1 MSIPLKD
8 KRTNT
13 SHSQSSEGGESVPK
27 DKKGTTPMFE
37 QWHKAKS
44 DHPECLLF
52 FRMGDFYELF
62 FEDAVVASEAL
73 DIALTKRGHQDGTP
87 VPMAGVPVHA
97 AEQYLPKL
105 IKAGHRVAV
114 CEQVEDPKLAKKR
127 GSKSIVR
134 REVVRIV
141 TPGTLS
147 EEVLL
152 DARQHN
158 YLAAV
163 GISGGELGLSWLDM
177 STSEIWIQS
186 LGKNDHNNINLSSA
200 LARVAPGELLLPEGF
215 TENNNFY
222 KSLSQLSEVITPL
235 PDARFDSINAE
246 RRIKDYYSVSRKAL
260 SEASCLRTIC
270 GTSSFKTLL
279 TELYSSSI

>member
-1 MSIPLKD
+1 MD
-8 KRTNT
+8 
-13 SHSQSSEGGESVPK
+13 
-27 DKKGTTPMFE
+27 
-37 QWHKAKS
+37 
-44 DHPECLLF
+44 CLLF

-62 FEDAVVASEAL
+62 FDDAVAASETL
-73 DIALTKRGHQDGTP
+73 DIALTKRGQEDGIP

-97 AEQYLPKL
+97 SEQYLPKL

-114 CEQVEDPKLAKKR
+114 CEQVEDPKVAKKR

-177 STSEIWIQS
+177 STSEIWMQS
-186 LGKNDHNNINLSSA
+186 LGNNDQNNINLSTA
-200 LARVAPGELLLPEGF
+200 LARVAPGELLKIIIFINLYP
-215 TENNNFY
+215 NF
-222 KSLSQLSEVITPL
+222 
-235 PDARFDSINAE
+235 
-246 RRIKDYYSVSRKAL
+246 
-260 SEASCLRTIC
+260 LR
-270 GTSSFKTLL
+270 
-279 TELYSSSI
+279 